1 MTATTAERYARH
13 VDPAFVKLLG
23 VLGYGR
29 TFTRASGSWIEDE
42 SGRRYLDLLA
52 GFGSVNLGH
61 NHPRLVAHLRAFFD
75 AEPLNLN
82 HTGVSS
88 LPALLAEQYAQT
100 APPLDAALFSN
111 SGAEAVE
118 TAIKLARAATKRTR
132 ILYCEGAYHG
142 LTLGTLS
149 VSATKRMRAPFEPLL
164 PGCTAIPFDDL
175 DALDRAL
182 DRSVAAF
189 LVEPIQVEGGVRFPR
204 PGYLRAAR
212 ELCAKRGAL
221 LMLDEVQTGLGRTG
235 AMYAFQHDDAT
246 PDVLILAKA
255 AGGSIAPIGVTLTT
269 RRLQRKAFGSMRTF
283 DLHGSTFAGNAFA
296 CAAASETLRILEEEA
311 LVARSRDLGAEWLA
325 ALRKR
330 LDGHPLVAEIRGRG
344 LLLAIELRAPAVAGQ
359 WLALA
364 LLERGL
370 IVQPAS
376 QAWNVLRLEPPL
388 TVSREELAHAT
399 DVIGAVF
406 DANRST
412 APMLARTGIRA
423 AAQFLNR
430 GRFR

>member
-1 MTATTAERYARH
+1 MTTTAERYARH

-29 TFTRASGSWIEDE
+29 TFTRASGSWIHDE
-42 SGRRYLDLLA
+42 SGRQYLDLLS
-52 GFGSVNLGH
+52 GFGSVNIGH
-61 NHPRLVAHLRAFFD
+61 NHPRLVARLRAFFD
-75 AEPLNLN
+75 DDPLNLN
-82 HTGVSS
+82 HTGVSAY
-88 LPALLAEQYAQT
+88 PATLAEELART
-100 APPLDAALFSN
+100 APPLEAALFSN

-164 PGCTAIPFDDL
+164 PDCTAIPFDDL

-182 DRSVAAF
+182 DKGVAAF
-189 LVEPIQVEGGVRFPR
+189 LVEPIQIEGGVRFPR
-204 PGYLRAAR
+204 DGYLRAAR

-221 LMLDEVQTGLGRTG
+221 LLLDEVQTGLGRTG
-235 AMYAFQHDDAT
+235 AMYAFQYEDMT
-246 PDVLILAKA
+246 PDVLTLAKS
-255 AGGSIAPIGVTLTT
+255 AGGSIAPIGVALTT
-269 RRLQRKAFGSMRTF
+269 PKLQRKAFGSTRTF

-296 CAAASETLRILEEEA
+296 CAAASETLRIIDDEQ

-325 ALRKR
+325 SLRAR
-330 LDGHPLVAEIRGRG
+330 LQGHPLVAEIRGRG
-344 LLLAIELRAPAVAGQ
+344 LLIAIELRAPDVAGQ
-359 WLALA
+359 WFAVA
-364 LLERGL
+364 MLERGL

-388 TVSREELAHAT
+388 TITREELIHAT
-399 DVIGAVF
+399 HLIGEVF
-406 DANRST
+406 DANRSV
-412 APMLARTGIRA
+412 APLLARTGLRA
-423 AAQFLNR
+423 AAQLVNR